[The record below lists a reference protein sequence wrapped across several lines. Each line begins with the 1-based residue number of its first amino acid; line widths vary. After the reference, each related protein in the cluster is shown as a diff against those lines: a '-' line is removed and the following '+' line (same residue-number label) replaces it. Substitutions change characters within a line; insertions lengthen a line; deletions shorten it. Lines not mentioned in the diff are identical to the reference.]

1 MQPGRPLPGCRV
13 TTRRKHAVKL
23 LVAGGAGYI
32 GSVLVPM
39 LREYGYEVD
48 VADLLWFGN
57 HLPGDV
63 RIRRCDLF
71 SLDNR
76 DMEGY
81 DQVLFL
87 AGLSNDP
94 MAEFNP
100 ALNFIQNGALPA
112 YLAYRARQAG
122 VRRFIY
128 ASSCSVYGYTVNK
141 LYDEDSPVT
150 CAYPYG
156 ISKLAGEHV
165 VLQQQ
170 EGDFSVVA
178 LRQGTVNGYSPR
190 MRFDLIVNAM
200 FKSAV
205 ASGRI
210 IVNNPAIWRPLIDVR
225 DTASAFVRAV
235 QADPAISGVY
245 NVAYDNFT
253 VGQVADLVKDAVEER
268 TGKKI
273 QVELRNM
280 KDFRNY
286 KVSCARAQ
294 TCLGFRPKYGVTA
307 MVDSLFRHL
316 DDYGD
321 LSNPAYYNIEVFKNL
336 PASGAAPAI
345 GD

>member
-1 MQPGRPLPGCRV
+1 
-13 TTRRKHAVKL
+13 
-23 LVAGGAGYI
+23 
-32 GSVLVPM
+32 M
-39 LREYGYEVD
+39 LREHGYQAD
-48 VADLLWFGN
+48 VVDLLWFGN
-57 HLPGDV
+57 HLPQDIPV
-63 RIRRCDLF
+63 SRRELF
-71 SLDNR
+71 SLDTK

-81 DQVLFL
+81 DQVVFL

-128 ASSCSVYGYTVNK
+128 ASSCSVYGYTVNE
-141 LYDEDSPVT
+141 LYNEESPVT

-156 ISKLAGEHV
+156 ISKLAGEHG
-165 VLQQQ
+165 VLQQR
-170 EGDFSVVA
+170 ECDFSVIA
-178 LRQGTVNGYSPR
+178 LRQGTVNGHSPR

-200 FKSAV
+200 FKSAMTT
-205 ASGRI
+205 GRI

-235 QADPAISGVY
+235 QADASINGVF

-268 TGKKI
+268 TGRKVT
-273 QVELRNM
+273 VEIRNM

-286 KVSCARAQ
+286 KVSCDKAR
-294 TCLGFRPKYGVTA
+294 TCLGFRPKYDVA
-307 MVDSLFRHL
+307 AVVESLFRHL
-316 DDYGD
+316 EDYGD
-321 LSNPAYYNIEVFKNL
+321 LSNPAYFNIEIFKSL
-336 PASGAAPAI
+336 PAAGASPAV
-345 GD
+345 GG